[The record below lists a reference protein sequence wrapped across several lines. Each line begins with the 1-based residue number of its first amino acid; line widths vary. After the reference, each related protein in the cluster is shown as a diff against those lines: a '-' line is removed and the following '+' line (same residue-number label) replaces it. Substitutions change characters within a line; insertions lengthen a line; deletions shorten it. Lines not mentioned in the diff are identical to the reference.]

1 MLFALF
7 SNTFLR
13 MKINNQKMNP
23 VTIAEIESIAKEKL
37 SSTAYD
43 YYSSGADDEIT
54 LKENTEAYN
63 RILLKYRVLV
73 DVSKRDLST
82 AILGEN
88 ISIPIMIAPTA
99 FHKLAHS
106 EGEVA
111 VARAA
116 GSEGTIMILSTL
128 SNSDVEDVV
137 KASKKSVWFQLY
149 VFKDRSITE
158 ALIKRVEA
166 AGCKAL
172 VLTVDAP
179 LLGRR
184 LRDVRNRFNLPAGVS
199 VKNLEPFMK
208 EKLPTR
214 NDSGIAGYF
223 ADNLDPSLS
232 WKDLDWLRSKTKLPI
247 FVKGII
253 SKEDAKIA
261 AENCVDGVVV
271 SNHGGRQLDTCK
283 ATIDVLPEIADAVK
297 GKVQLLADGGIRR
310 GTDILKAIALGA
322 DAVLLGRPVIYGLAY
337 NGEDG
342 VKTALRILRSEL
354 DLAMALCGCSS
365 ITNVRKE
372 IIA

>member
-1 MLFALF
+1 M
-7 SNTFLR
+7 SP
-13 MKINNQKMNP
+13 I
-23 VTIAEIESIAKEKL
+23 TISEIEVIAKDKL
-37 SSTAYD
+37 STVAYD

-54 LKENTEAYN
+54 LKDNTEAYN
-63 RILLKYRVLV
+63 RIQLKHRVLV
-73 DVSKRDLST
+73 DVSNRDLST
-82 AILGEN
+82 VILGER
-88 ISIPIMIAPTA
+88 ISMPLMIAPTA
-99 FHKLAHS
+99 FHKLAHP

-137 KASKKSVWFQLY
+137 KASQKQIWFQLY
-149 VFKDRSITE
+149 VFKDRAVTE
-158 ALIKRVEA
+158 SLIERVEA

-184 LRDVRNRFNLPAGVS
+184 LRDVRNKFNLPTDVS

-208 EKLPTR
+208 ENLPRR

-223 ADNLDPSLS
+223 ADNLDSSLS
-232 WKDLDWLRSKTKLPI
+232 WKDLDWLRSKTNLPI
-247 FVKGII
+247 IVKGII
-253 SKEDAKIA
+253 CREDAKLA
-261 AENCVDGVVV
+261 TENGVDGIVV

-283 ATIDVLPEIADAVK
+283 ATIEVLPEIAEEVK
-297 GKVQLLADGGIRR
+297 GRTTLLIDGGIRR

-322 DAVLLGRPVIYGLAY
+322 DAVLIGRPVVYGLAY
-337 NGEDG
+337 DGEEG
-342 VKTALRILRSEL
+342 VKKTLNILRSEL

-365 ITNVRKE
+365 IREVDRN
-372 IIA
+372 IIAH